1 MKILGLETSCDET
14 AAAIVADGSETL
26 SNVLTSSLPLHVKTS
41 GIIPEIAAREQ
52 VKAIVPVIDTAL
64 RESTVVKNRSSSNR
78 DRVNYKLAIPDIDAI
93 AVTFGPGLIGSL
105 LVGVEAARTLSYVWG
120 KPLVPVNHLIS
131 HFYSSWLDNP
141 KPPKFPLVALIVS
154 GGHTELLFVSDHGK
168 YKHLGGTKDDAAGE
182 AFDKIARLLGLG
194 YPGGPVI
201 EKAST
206 SGNPG
211 KFQLP
216 RPLIDSTEYD
226 FSFSGL
232 KTAAVNLVGKLTS
245 SDVKLTKQQVADLA
259 SCTQEAIADVL
270 VTKTIRAA
278 RSFQVEAI
286 VLGGGV
292 AANKRLRER
301 MSSSFNGAVYY
312 SEPAYSIDNGAMVA
326 SAAYFNY
333 KPVPWQKIKADPA
346 ILF

>member
-14 AAAIVADGSETL
+14 AAAIVDDGSKIL
-26 SNVLTSSLPLHVKTS
+26 ANVLTSSLPLHAKTS

-52 VKAIVPVIDTAL
+52 VKSIIPVIEAAL
-64 RESTVVKNRSSSNR
+64 GEAVTKNSTSTLKEQVAN
-78 DRVNYKLAIPDIDAI
+78 IDAI
-93 AVTFGPGLIGSL
+93 AVTYGPGLIGSL
-105 LVGVEAARTLSYVWG
+105 LVGVEAARTLSYMWG
-120 KPLVPVNHLIS
+120 KPLVPVNHLIG
-131 HFYSSWLDNP
+131 HLYSAWLDNP

-201 EKAST
+201 EKAAA
-206 SGNPG
+206 SGNSE

-216 RPLIDSTEYD
+216 RPLIDSTDYD

-232 KTAAVNLVGKLTS
+232 KTAAVNLVGKLIS
-245 SDVKLTKQQVADLA
+245 SDTKLTKQQVADLA
-259 SCTQEAIADVL
+259 SCTQEAIVDVL
-270 VTKTIRAA
+270 VKKTIKAA

-292 AANKRLRER
+292 VANKRLRKK

-312 SEPAYSIDNGAMVA
+312 SEPVYSIDNGAMVA